1 MKALDKV
8 SDGLIR
14 LLVKLITLVRRDWY
28 ARNKSRVE
36 EWRLTLYALNRSPT
50 GVIGLVL
57 SLGFVAVGVLGPYL
71 APYSY
76 GQFLY
81 LENPDLYLAPPG
93 AHGMVLGTDIY
104 GRDVLSLMLYGA
116 RVSLVISVVTI
127 ALGVPLGILLG
138 LLAGYYGGKI
148 DEAIMR
154 ITDIFLAF
162 PALVLALALAA
173 TLPQR
178 IREVLISN
186 PAFASFMAA
195 VFGVKP
201 EDAIHLA
208 PLISIFTALIIV
220 WWPTYAR
227 VVRGMVLV
235 EREKTYVE
243 AAKALGYSAWR
254 IMTRHI
260 LPNIMSPVVVLVTF
274 DFASVNLL
282 AAGLSFLGL
291 GAQPPIVDW
300 GSLINMGGSRFPTAW
315 WLVFFPGV
323 AIFLTALGWN
333 LLGDALRDV
342 FDPKYRRRIEFGV

>member
-1 MKALDKV
+1 MVLDRLADFLIWLIVKAISLFRK
-8 SDGLIR
+8 
-14 LLVKLITLVRRDWY
+14 DWY
-28 ARNKSRVE
+28 VKNRSRVE
-36 EWRLTLYALNRSPT
+36 EWRLTLYALNRSTT
-50 GVIGLVL
+50 GIIGLVL
-57 SLGFVAVGVLGPYL
+57 SLGFVIVGVVGPFL

-76 GQFLY
+76 NQFLY
-81 LENPDLYLAPPG
+81 LERPELYLAPPG
-93 AHGMVLGTDIY
+93 AYGMPLGTDIY

-116 RVSLVISVVTI
+116 RVSLVISVFTI

-138 LLAGYYGGKI
+138 LVAGYYGGKV
-148 DEAIMR
+148 DEAVMR

-173 TLPQR
+173 TLPGR
-178 IREVLISN
+178 IREFLISQ

-195 VFGVKP
+195 VFGVSQ
-201 EDAIHLA
+201 EDSIHLA
-208 PLISIFTALIIV
+208 PLISIFLALIIV

-243 AAKALGYSAWR
+243 AAKALGYSSWR

-260 LPNIMSPVVVLVTF
+260 LPNVMSPILVLVTF
-274 DFASVNLL
+274 DFATVNLL

-342 FDPKYRRRIEFGV
+342 FDPKFRRRIEFRL

>member
-1 MKALDKV
+1 MKILDKAA
-8 SDGLIR
+8 DAIIWI
-14 LLVKLITLVRRDWY
+14 LVKFISLIKRDWHI
-28 ARNKSRVE
+28 RNRSRVE
-36 EWRLTLYALNRSPT
+36 EWRLTLYALNRSTT
-50 GVIGLVL
+50 GILGLIL
-57 SLGFVAVGVLGPYL
+57 SLGFVIIGIIGPFV
-71 APYSY
+71 APYKY
-76 GQFLY
+76 NQFLY

-93 AHGMVLGTDIY
+93 THGMLLGTDIY

-138 LLAGYYGGKI
+138 LLAGYYGGKT

-178 IREVLISN
+178 IRELLLAE
-186 PAFASFMAA
+186 PLFASTMAA
-195 VFGVKP
+195 IFGVSP
-201 EDAIHLA
+201 DDAIHLA

-235 EREKTYVE
+235 EKEKTYVE
-243 AAKALGYSAWR
+243 AAKALGYSSWR

-260 LPNIMSPVVVLVTF
+260 LPNIMSPVIVLITF
-274 DFASVNLL
+274 DFATVNLL

-315 WLVFFPGV
+315 WLVFFPGI

-342 FDPKYRRRIEFGV
+342 FDPKFRRRIEFRV

>member
-1 MKALDKV
+1 MKALDRV
-8 SDGLIR
+8 ADFVIWAIVR
-14 LLVKLITLVRRDWY
+14 LLMLVKKDWY
-28 ARNKSRVE
+28 EKNRSRVE
-36 EWRLTLYALNRSPT
+36 EWRLTLYALNRTPT
-50 GVIGLVL
+50 GIIGLVL
-57 SLGFVAVGVLGPYL
+57 SLGFVITGIVGPYV

-76 GQFLY
+76 NDFLY
-81 LENPDLYLAPPG
+81 LERPELYLVPPG
-93 AHGMVLGTDIY
+93 EYGMLLGTDIY
-104 GRDVLSLMLYGA
+104 GRDVFSLMLYGA
-116 RVSLVISVVTI
+116 RVSLIISVVTI
-127 ALGVPLGILLG
+127 AFGVPLGILLG
-138 LLAGYYGGKI
+138 LIAGYYGGKV
-148 DEAIMR
+148 DEVIMR
-154 ITDIFLAF
+154 ITDMFLAF

-173 TLPQR
+173 TLPER
-178 IREVLISN
+178 IREFLISN
-186 PAFASFMAA
+186 PDFATFMAFI
-195 VFGVKP
+195 FGVSP

-208 PLISIFTALIIV
+208 PLISIFTALIVV
-220 WWPTYAR
+220 WWPVYAR

-243 AAKALGYSAWR
+243 AAKALGYSTWR

-260 LPNIMSPVVVLVTF
+260 LPNIMSPIVVLITF
-274 DFASVNLL
+274 DFATVNLL

-342 FDPKYRRRIEFGV
+342 FDPKFRRRIEFRV

>member
-1 MKALDKV
+1 MKILDKV
-8 SDGLIR
+8 ADGFLWV
-14 LLVKLITLVRRDWY
+14 LVTAIALVRKDWY
-28 ARNKSRVE
+28 AKNKARIE

-50 GVIGLVL
+50 GVVGLFLV
-57 SLGFVAVGVLGPYL
+57 LGFVSVGVAGPFL

-76 GQFLY
+76 NQFLY
-81 LENPDLYLAPPG
+81 LERPELYLVPPG
-93 AHGMVLGTDIY
+93 AHGMPLGTDIY
-104 GRDVLSLMLYGA
+104 GRDVLSLLIYGA
-116 RVSLVISVVTI
+116 RVSLVISVITI

-138 LLAGYYGGKI
+138 LLAGYYGGKV
-148 DEAIMR
+148 DETIMR

-178 IREVLISN
+178 IREFLISE
-186 PAFASFMAA
+186 PAFASLMAA
-195 VFGVKP
+195 VFGVSS

-220 WWPTYAR
+220 WWPMYAR

-243 AAKALGYSAWR
+243 AAKALGYSSWR

-260 LPNIMSPVVVLVTF
+260 LPNVMSPVVVLVTF
-274 DFASVNLL
+274 DFATVNLL

-342 FDPKYRRRIEFGV
+342 FDPRVRRRIEFKV

>member
-1 MKALDKV
+1 MILDKAA
-8 SDGLIR
+8 DGLLW
-14 LLVKLITLVRRDWY
+14 LLVKLITLIRRDWY
-28 ARNKSRVE
+28 AKNKARVE

-50 GVIGLVL
+50 GVIGLFL
-57 SLGFVAVGVLGPYL
+57 SLGFVVVGVVGPL
-71 APYSY
+71 VAPYSY
-76 GQFLY
+76 NQFLY
-81 LENPDLYLAPPG
+81 LERPELYLTPPG
-93 AHGMVLGTDIY
+93 EYGMPLGTDIY

-154 ITDIFLAF
+154 VTDIFLAF

-178 IREVLISN
+178 IREFLIDQ
-186 PAFASFMAA
+186 PMFASFMATI
-195 VFGVKP
+195 FGVSA

-220 WWPTYAR
+220 WWPSYAR

-235 EREKTYVE
+235 EKEKTYVE
-243 AAKALGYSAWR
+243 AARALGFSTWR

-260 LPNIMSPVVVLVTF
+260 LPNIMSPIIVLATF
-274 DFASVNLL
+274 DFATVNLL

-315 WLVFFPGV
+315 WLVLFPGV

-342 FDPKYRRRIEFGV
+342 FDPKFRRRIEFRV

>member
-1 MKALDKV
+1 MILDRLA
-8 SDGLIR
+8 DILIAFTVR
-14 LLVKLITLVRRDWY
+14 VITLFRKDWY
-28 ARNKSRVE
+28 ERNRSRVE
-36 EWRLTLYALNRSPT
+36 EWRLTLYALNRTPT
-50 GVIGLVL
+50 GVIGLIL
-57 SLGFVAVGVLGPYL
+57 AMGFVVVGIIGPFL

-76 GQFLY
+76 NNFLY

-93 AHGMVLGTDIY
+93 THGMVLGTDIY

-116 RVSLVISVVTI
+116 RVSLVISIITI

-138 LLAGYYGGKI
+138 LIAGYYGGKV

-154 ITDIFLAF
+154 ITDMFLAF

-178 IREVLISN
+178 IREFLAN
-186 PAFASFMAA
+186 EPLFASIMASI
-195 VFGVKP
+195 FGVSQ

-243 AAKALGYSAWR
+243 AARALGYSTWR
-254 IMTRHI
+254 ILTRHI
-260 LPNIMSPVVVLVTF
+260 LPNIMSPIVVLVTF
-274 DFASVNLL
+274 DFATVNLL

-291 GAQPPIVDW
+291 GAQPPLVDW

-342 FDPKYRRRIEFGV
+342 FDPKFRRRIEFRV

>member
-1 MKALDKV
+1 MKILDRAA
-8 SDGLIR
+8 DLLIS

-28 ARNKSRVE
+28 AKNRARVE

-50 GVIGLVL
+50 GVAGLIL
-57 SLGFVAVGVLGPYL
+57 SMGFVVVGIVGPFV
-71 APYSY
+71 APYGY
-76 GQFLY
+76 DQFLY
-81 LENPDLYLAPPG
+81 LENPDLYLTPPG
-93 AHGMVLGTDIY
+93 SYGMLLGTDIY

-138 LLAGYYGGKI
+138 LIAGYYGGKI
-148 DEAIMR
+148 DETIMR
-154 ITDIFLAF
+154 VTDMFLAF

-178 IREVLISN
+178 IREALVEN
-186 PAFASFMAA
+186 QAFAHAMAA
-195 VFGVKP
+195 IFGVKP
-201 EDAIHLA
+201 DDAIHLA

-243 AAKALGYSAWR
+243 AAKALGYSSWR

-260 LPNIMSPVVVLVTF
+260 LPNIMSPVVVLITF

-342 FDPKYRRRIEFGV
+342 FDPKFRRRIEFRV

>member
-1 MKALDKV
+1 MILDKAV
-8 SDGLIR
+8 DGLLW
-14 LLVKLITLVRRDWY
+14 LLVKLITLIRRDWY
-28 ARNKSRVE
+28 AKNKARVE

-50 GVIGLVL
+50 GVIGLFL
-57 SLGFVAVGVLGPYL
+57 SLGFVVVGVMGPL
-71 APYSY
+71 VAPYSY
-76 GQFLY
+76 NQFLY
-81 LENPDLYLAPPG
+81 LERPELYLTPPG
-93 AHGMVLGTDIY
+93 EYGMPLGTDIY

-116 RVSLVISVVTI
+116 RVSLVISVITI

-138 LLAGYYGGKI
+138 LLAGYYGGKT

-154 ITDIFLAF
+154 VTDIFLAF

-178 IREVLISN
+178 IREFLIDQ
-186 PAFASFMAA
+186 PMFASFMAA
-195 VFGVKP
+195 IFGVSA

-220 WWPTYAR
+220 WWPSYAR

-235 EREKTYVE
+235 EKEKTYVE
-243 AAKALGYSAWR
+243 AARALGFSTWR

-260 LPNIMSPVVVLVTF
+260 LPNIMSPIIVLVTF
-274 DFASVNLL
+274 DFATVNLL

-342 FDPKYRRRIEFGV
+342 FDPKFRRRIEFRV

>member
-1 MKALDKV
+1 MVLDRLADFLIWLIVKAISLFRK
-8 SDGLIR
+8 
-14 LLVKLITLVRRDWY
+14 DWY
-28 ARNKSRVE
+28 VKNRSRVE

-50 GVIGLVL
+50 GIIGLVL
-57 SLGFVAVGVLGPYL
+57 SLGFVIVGVVGPFL

-76 GQFLY
+76 NQFLY
-81 LENPDLYLAPPG
+81 LERPELYLAPPG
-93 AHGMVLGTDIY
+93 AYGMPLGTDIY

-116 RVSLVISVVTI
+116 RVSLVISIITI

-138 LLAGYYGGKI
+138 LVAGYYGGKV
-148 DEAIMR
+148 DEAVMR

-173 TLPQR
+173 TLPGR
-178 IREVLISN
+178 IREFLISE
-186 PAFASFMAA
+186 PTFASFMAA
-195 VFGVKP
+195 VFGVSQ
-201 EDAIHLA
+201 EDSIHLA
-208 PLISIFTALIIV
+208 PLISIFLALIIV

-243 AAKALGYSAWR
+243 AAKALGYSSWR

-260 LPNIMSPVVVLVTF
+260 LPNVMSPIVVLVTF
-274 DFASVNLL
+274 DFATVNLL

-342 FDPKYRRRIEFGV
+342 FDPKFRRRIEFRV

>member
-1 MKALDKV
+1 MKALDKLA
-8 SDGLIR
+8 DGLIW
-14 LLVKLITLVRRDWY
+14 LLVKAISLVRKDWY
-28 ARNKSRVE
+28 AKNRSRVE

-50 GVIGLVL
+50 GVLGLVL
-57 SLGFVAVGVLGPYL
+57 SLGFVVVGVAGPIL

-76 GQFLY
+76 NDYLY
-81 LENPDLYLAPPG
+81 LTNPDLYLAPPG
-93 AHGMVLGTDIY
+93 AYGMPLGTDIY

-127 ALGVPLGILLG
+127 VLGVPLGILLG
-138 LLAGYYGGKI
+138 LVAGYYGGKI

-154 ITDIFLAF
+154 ITDMFLAF

-173 TLPQR
+173 TFPQR
-178 IREVLISN
+178 IREFLIN
-186 PAFASFMAA
+186 DPNFAAFMAA
-195 VFGVKP
+195 VFGVRHD
-201 EDAIHLA
+201 DAIHLA

-235 EREKTYVE
+235 EKEKTYVE
-243 AAKALGYSAWR
+243 AAKALGYSSWR

-260 LPNIMSPVVVLVTF
+260 LPNIMSPIVVLITF
-274 DFASVNLL
+274 DFATVNLL
-282 AAGLSFLGL
+282 AAALSFLGL

-342 FDPKYRRRIEFGV
+342 FDPKFRRRIEFRT

>member
-1 MKALDKV
+1 MFLDKI
-8 SDGLIR
+8 SDILIWIFI
-14 LLVKLITLVRRDWY
+14 KIITLFRKDWY
-28 ARNKSRVE
+28 ARNYSRVE

-50 GVIGLVL
+50 GVIGLIL
-57 SLGFVAVGVLGPYL
+57 SLGFVIVGIVGPFI

-76 GQFLY
+76 DQFLY
-81 LENPDLYLAPPG
+81 LEKPELYLAPPG
-93 AHGMVLGTDIY
+93 AYGMPLGTDIY

-116 RVSLVISVVTI
+116 RVSLVISVITI

-138 LLAGYYGGKI
+138 LVAGYYGGKV

-173 TLPQR
+173 TLPGR
-178 IREVLISN
+178 IREFLISQ

-195 VFGVKP
+195 VFGTKQ

-208 PLISIFTALIIV
+208 PLISIFSALIVV

-235 EREKTYVE
+235 EREKVYVE
-243 AAKALGYSAWR
+243 AARALGYSTWR
-254 IMTRHI
+254 IITRHI
-260 LPNIMSPVVVLVTF
+260 LPNIISPIIVLVTF
-274 DFASVNLL
+274 DFATVNLL

-300 GSLINMGGSRFPTAW
+300 GSLINMGASRFPTAW
-315 WLVFFPGV
+315 WLVVFPGI

-342 FDPKYRRRIEFGV
+342 LDPKYRRRIEFRV

>member
-1 MKALDKV
+1 MKVFDKLA
-8 SDGLIR
+8 DGLIW
-14 LLVKLITLVRRDWY
+14 LVVKTISAVRRDWY
-28 ARNKSRVE
+28 SKNKSRVE

-50 GVIGLVL
+50 GVLGLFL
-57 SLGFVAVGVLGPYL
+57 SLGFVIVGLVGPVV

-76 GQFLY
+76 NNFLY

-93 AHGMVLGTDIY
+93 AYGMPLGTDIY

-116 RVSLVISVVTI
+116 RVSLVISVITI
-127 ALGVPLGILLG
+127 ALGVPLGIVLG
-138 LLAGYYGGKI
+138 LIAGYYGGKI

-154 ITDIFLAF
+154 ITDMFLAF

-173 TLPQR
+173 TFPQR
-178 IREVLISN
+178 IREVLINN

-195 VFGVKP
+195 VFGVSRD
-201 EDAIHLA
+201 DAIHLA

-235 EREKTYVE
+235 EKEKTYVE
-243 AAKALGYSAWR
+243 AAKALGYSTWR

-274 DFASVNLL
+274 DFATVNLL

-300 GSLINMGGSRFPTAW
+300 GSLINMGGSRFPAAW

-342 FDPKYRRRIEFGV
+342 FDPKFRRRVEFRV